1 MSWSLIEDVLY
12 ELDAV
17 ERRIEH
23 YCDNICGEKDCRGCP
38 LDEALGIIFR
48 LRKRLESGVDP
59 VKMHNLGRKIGDFA
73 KRVGV
78 GEEKVVERAEAIARE
93 YLSINDVVNPDTLAK
108 ASLYLALKEAK
119 KLSDNIVMMLFRLEG
134 VNDRAWIYLAKAI
147 ENRFKAEEE

>member
-1 MSWSLIEDVLY
+1 MSEELISDVLY

-23 YCDNICGEKDCRGCP
+23 YCNNICGEKDCRGCP

-59 VKMHNLGRKIGDFA
+59 VKMHNLEKKIEDFA

-78 GEEKVVERAEAIARE
+78 GEKKIVEKAEAIARE
-93 YLSINDVVNPDTLAK
+93 YLSINDIVNPDTLAK

-119 KLSDNIVMMLFRLEG
+119 KLSDNVVVMLFRLEG
-134 VNDRAWIYLAKAI
+134 VNDRAWMYLAKAI
-147 ENRFKAEEE
+147 EFRLKAEEE